1 MRRALLIPLL
11 LLLAS
16 CSSRQSLFVVLP
28 NPDGS
33 SGAVTIDD
41 GQKKVELDKPYAA
54 GEVRGGVAAPT
65 KVDQAQVQQIFGNAL
80 AAQPVLPAHFV
91 LYFEKNS
98 NTLTPES
105 QRQYQAVF
113 EDIKRRPVYEVEV
126 IGHTDTLGTLQHNQE
141 LSMSRAE
148 MIRDRLVHDG
158 ISPGSISVAGRGQL
172 DLAVK
177 TGPQVDEP
185 KNRRVEITVR

>member
-1 MRRALLIPLL
+1 MRRVLLLPLL

-33 SGAVTIDD
+33 SGAVTIND
-41 GQKKVELDKPYAA
+41 GQKSVELDKPYAA
-54 GEVRGGVAAPT
+54 GEVRGGVAAPV
-65 KVDQAQVQQIFGNAL
+65 KVDQAEVNQIFGNAL
-80 AAQPVLPAHFV
+80 AAQPVLPRHFV

-98 NTLTPES
+98 NTLTPDS
-105 QRQYQAVF
+105 QKQYQDVF
-113 EDIKRRPVYEVEV
+113 ADIKRRPVYEVEV
-126 IGHTDTLGTLQHNQE
+126 IGHTDTLGTLQHNQT

-148 MIRDRLVHDG
+148 MIRDRLVKDG
-158 ISPGSISVAGRGQL
+158 ISANSVSVAGRGPL
-172 DLAVK
+172 DPAVK
-177 TGPQVDEP
+177 TADQVAEP

>member
-1 MRRALLIPLL
+1 MRRIALALALLT
-11 LLLAS
+11 LAS
-16 CSSRQSLFVVLP
+16 CASRQSLFVVLP

-33 SGAVTIDD
+33 SGAVTIED
-41 GQKKVELDKPYAA
+41 GQKSVLLDQPYAA
-54 GEVRGGVAAPT
+54 GEVRGGVAAPV

-80 AAQPVLPAHFV
+80 AAQPILPSHFV
-91 LYFEKNS
+91 LYFEKDS
-98 NTLTPES
+98 DTLTPES

-113 EDIKRRPVYEVEV
+113 ADIRRRPVYEVEV
-126 IGHTDTLGTLQHNQE
+126 IGHTDTLGSPPHNQQ

-158 ISPGSISVAGRGQL
+158 ISPKSISVAGRGQL

-177 TGPQVDEP
+177 TADQVAEP

>member
-1 MRRALLIPLL
+1 MRLILLGLVLL
-11 LLLAS
+11 SLAS

-33 SGAVTIDD
+33 SGAVTIED
-41 GQKKVELDKPYAA
+41 GQKSVVLDQPYAA
-54 GEVRGGVAAPT
+54 GEVRGGVAAPV

-80 AAQPVLPAHFV
+80 AAQPVLPSHFV
-91 LYFEKNS
+91 LYFEKDS
-98 NTLTPES
+98 DTLTPES

-113 EDIKRRPVYEVEV
+113 ADIKRRPVYEIEV
-126 IGHTDTLGTLQHNQE
+126 IGHTDTLGSQPHNQK

-158 ISPGSISVAGRGQL
+158 ISPKSISVAGRGQL
-172 DLAVK
+172 DLAVP
-177 TGPQVDEP
+177 TADQVAEP

>member
-1 MRRALLIPLL
+1 MRRALLLPLL

-16 CSSRQSLFVVLP
+16 CASRQSLFVVLP

-41 GQKKVELDKPYAA
+41 GQNKVELDKPYAA
-54 GEVRGGVAAPT
+54 GEVRGGVAAPV

-98 NTLTPES
+98 NVLTPDS

-113 EDIKRRPVYEVEV
+113 DDIKRRPVYEVEV
-126 IGHTDTLGTLQHNQE
+126 IGHTDTLGTLEHNQE

-177 TGPQVDEP
+177 TGDQVAQP

>member
-126 IGHTDTLGTLQHNQE
+126 IGHTDTLGTLQHNQQ

>member
-1 MRRALLIPLL
+1 MRRIALALALLI
-11 LLLAS
+11 LAS

-33 SGAVTIDD
+33 SGAVTIED
-41 GQKKVELDKPYAA
+41 GQKSVLLDKPYAA
-54 GEVRGGVAAPT
+54 GEVRGGAAAP
-65 KVDQAQVQQIFGNAL
+65 VQIDQTQVQQIFGNAL
-80 AAQPVLPAHFV
+80 AAQPILPAHFV
-91 LYFEKNS
+91 LYFEKDS

-113 EDIKRRPVYEVEV
+113 ADIKRRNVYEVEV
-126 IGHTDTLGTLQHNQE
+126 IGNTDTLGSQDHNQQ

-158 ISPGSISVAGRGQL
+158 ISPKSISVAGRGQL
-172 DLAVK
+172 DLAVP
-177 TGPQVDEP
+177 TADQVAQP
-185 KNRRVEITVR
+185 LNRRVEITVR